1 MSENNLDIK
10 KIKKSRKK
18 HIKQLTRLRDLVVD
32 TEWNMLQEANNK
44 NDNISLLAS
53 KTIAEASKNIQ
64 LAISQ
69 LILTE
74 FSNIKIN
81 KNTKNNDAVISSL
94 KKVVLRK

>member
-1 MSENNLDIK
+1 MSENNLNIK
-10 KIKKSRKK
+10 RIKKSRKK
-18 HIKQLTRLRDLVVD
+18 QIKKLTKLRDLVVD